1 MAGKAPFKYNGGWMN
16 SLVWVAVSMF
26 RTAIDDIVYVKP
38 ALGDDDN
45 ANCIWRK
52 PCQSFQFKKA

>member
-1 MAGKAPFKYNGGWMN
+1 MN

-26 RTAIDDIVYVKP
+26 RTALDDVVYVKP

-45 ANCIWRK
+45 ANCIWRE
-52 PCQSFQFKKA
+52 PCQPSNLNKHDHN